1 MWQAADES
9 QEIQSFPLIVRGCI
23 ETPIKLIG
31 DTLDRLGVELFM
43 EDLHVMEHLKWLHNI
58 MLMSEGLC
66 MDIFS
71 RDLLAGLRSATKIS
85 WGLSDR
91 LTSALTLAMVE
102 SRIHSDEY
110 THRFH
115 YATSEDILQGTLL
128 LYLILC

>member
-1 MWQAADES
+1 MQAADES
-9 QEIQSFPLIVRGCI
+9 RQDLQSFPLIVRGCV
-23 ETPIKLIG
+23 EAPVQLIG
-31 DTLDRLGVELFM
+31 DTLDHLGVELFM
-43 EDLHVMEHLKWLHNI
+43 DDLHVMEHLKWLHKI

-71 RDLLAGLRSATKIS
+71 RDLLAGLRSTTKVS

-110 THRFH
+110 AHRFH
-115 YATSEDILQGTLL
+115 YATSEEILQGALTLR
-128 LYLILC
+128 LI